1 MANKIAILNFKG
13 GVGKTTT
20 AINLSAALVQA
31 GKRVLLV
38 DVDAQCDTSKTLDF
52 KEGDGNT
59 LYDAIMDE
67 TYQVPTPVYHHRTGI
82 DFVPSSST
90 MSKAAEIIISRMRR
104 EYILYTLL
112 KDVEKSYDYILIDCP
127 PNRTIINNNAMC
139 AADYVIIPVDGGAY
153 ATDGMAV
160 LSDYLAQVKKLLND
174 KIELLG
180 IVFTRHEKNLRL
192 VNHNVEEIESVFPNH
207 TFNTKISKCAKVAES
222 QKFHKT
228 IFEYARYCDA
238 ALDYKKMAKE
248 IIEALEPKTESS
260 EQGNN

>member
-31 GKRVLLV
+31 GKKVLLV
-38 DVDAQCDTSKTLDF
+38 DVDAQCDTSKTLGF

-67 TYQVPTPVYHHRTGI
+67 TYQLPIPVRHHHTGI

-90 MSKAAEIIISRMRR
+90 MSKAAEILTSRMRR
-104 EYILYTLL
+104 EYILYILL
-112 KDVEKSYDYILIDCP
+112 KDVEESYDYILIDCP
-127 PNRTIINNNAMC
+127 PSRTIINQNAMC

-160 LSDYLAQVKKLLND
+160 LNNFLAQVKKLLNN

-180 IVFTRHEKNLRL
+180 ILFTRHEGNLKL
-192 VNHNVEEIESVFPNH
+192 VNYNVEEIKSVFPNH
-207 TFNTKISKCAKVAES
+207 TFKTVIRKCAKVAES

-228 IFEYARYCDA
+228 IFEYARNCYA
-238 ALDYKKMAKE
+238 ALDYQKMAEE
-248 IIEALEPKTESS
+248 IIEALEPKTKSS